1 MLPARPRHPFRLAD
15 VMTDSL
21 AALTGRTGPLGLPP
35 LDRVVVVV
43 VDGLGA
49 SALRDRAGHARTLS
63 AAAHRGAVAGSVFP
77 TTTAAA
83 LASLTTGAAPGE
95 HGLVGYAALDPDRD
109 RVVNLLRDWGGSM
122 DPVRWQPIPT
132 VFERAVACG
141 IPAIAVGPAK
151 YRGSGFGRA
160 ILRGAEYR
168 GVDRI
173 GDRVAAALEPGAVG
187 RGLAYVYLPE
197 LDAAGHRHGI
207 DSPEWG
213 AALEEADAAVAAA
226 LPLLGPRTGLLV
238 TADHGALDV
247 PESAHIVLDRDLLAG
262 VRHVAGEPRCLQL
275 HLEPGVDPTSVA
287 ARLEAA
293 LGAVGWVSTR
303 DGAVREGLFG
313 PVDARVAPRI
323 GDILVGA
330 RKRVAFYTRENDSAR
345 RMIGQHGSLSPEE
358 TTVPLLRFGAA
369 AV

>member
-21 AALTGRTGPLGLPP
+21 AALTGQAGPLGLPP
-35 LDRVVVVV
+35 LDRAVVVV

-95 HGLVGYAALDPDRD
+95 HGLVGYAALDPERD
-109 RVVNLLRDWGGSM
+109 RVANLLRDWGGSM
-122 DPVRWQPIPT
+122 DPARWQPIPT
-132 VFERAVACG
+132 VFERAVASG
-141 IPAIAVGPAK
+141 IPAVAVGPAK
-151 YRGSGFGRA
+151 YRGSGFGQA
-160 ILRGAEYR
+160 ILRGADYR

-173 GDRVAAALEPGAVG
+173 GDRIAAGLEGGGG
-187 RGLAYVYLPE
+187 RGLVYVYLPE

-207 DSPEWG
+207 DSPQWG
-213 AALEEADAAVAAA
+213 AALEEADAAVATA
-226 LPLLGPRTGLLV
+226 LPLLGRRTGLLV

-247 PESAHIVLDRDLLAG
+247 PESAHILLEDRELLAG

-275 HLEPGVDPTSVA
+275 HLEAGVDPEPVA
-287 ARLEAA
+287 ARLQSV
-293 LGAVGWVSTR
+293 LGAVAWVATR
-303 DGAVREGLFG
+303 DEAVRGGLFG
-313 PVDARVAPRI
+313 PVEPRVSPRI
-323 GDILVGA
+323 GDLLVGA
-330 RKRVAFYTRENDSAR
+330 RKRVALYARENDPAR
-345 RMIGQHGSLSPEE
+345 RMIAQHGSLSAEE
-358 TTVPLLRFGAA
+358 TIVPLLRFGAA
-369 AV
+369 AA